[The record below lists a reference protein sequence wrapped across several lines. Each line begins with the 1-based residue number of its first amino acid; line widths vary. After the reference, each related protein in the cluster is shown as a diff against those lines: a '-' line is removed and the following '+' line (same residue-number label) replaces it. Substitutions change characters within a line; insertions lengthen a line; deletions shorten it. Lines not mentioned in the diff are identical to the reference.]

1 MPRPTTLSI
10 VVPCF
15 NEEAVLPETLSRLTA
30 LLDRLVAAGRITP
43 DSRLVLVDDGSRDRT
58 WSIIAEAVDRELPVV
73 GVKLSRNRGH
83 QVALLAGLATAEGEA
98 IVSVDADLQDDL
110 GAIEKMLIEYEA
122 GAEVVYGVR
131 SKRDTDTIFK
141 RSSARFFYR
150 LMRFMGAET
159 VEDHADYRLLSR
171 RAVESLMQFREVNLY
186 LRGVIPLL
194 GFRTAIVS
202 YERQPRFAGESKYPF
217 RKMLAL
223 AIDAITSFSVMPLR
237 LIGAL
242 GLLVSGVA
250 AALGSWMLSTAW
262 LGVKGVPGWVSTVL
276 PITSVRFI
284 WRPRIDLG
292 TSSSRSAAE
301 NKILLNKIRERDGN
315 QQGQRSRQIGVIVDS
330 R

>member
-15 NEEAVLPETLSRLTA
+15 NEEAVLPEALSRLTS
-30 LLDRLVAAGRITP
+30 LLDRLVSAGRITP
-43 DSRLVLVDDGSRDRT
+43 DSRLVMVDDGSRDRT
-58 WSIIAEAVDRELPVV
+58 WSIISDATDRALPVV

-83 QVALLAGLATAEGEA
+83 QIALLAGLATAEGEA

-110 GAIEKMLIEYEA
+110 GAIEKMLSEYEA

-171 RAVESLMQFREVNLY
+171 RAVESLMQFREVNHY

-202 YERQPRFAGESKYPF
+202 YERQARFAGESKYPF

-250 AALGSWMLSTAW
+250 AALGSWILITAW

-276 PITSVRFI
+276 PIYFFGGIQLV
-284 WRPRIDLG
+284 G
-292 TSSSRSAAE
+292 
-301 NKILLNKIRERDGN
+301 
-315 QQGQRSRQIGVIVDS
+315 IGVIGEYIGKIYLETKDRPRYFIEQICRRKQNTS
-330 R
+330 E

>member
-15 NEEAVLPETLSRLTA
+15 NEEAVLPETLKRLSA
-30 LLDRLVAAGRITP
+30 LLNELVADGRASEE
-43 DSRLVLVDDGSRDRT
+43 SRLVLVDDGSRDRT
-58 WSIIAEAVDRELPVV
+58 WAMITDATERQLPVV

-83 QVALLAGLATAEGEA
+83 QVALLAGLAMAEGEA

-110 GAIEKMLIEYEA
+110 GAIETMLTEYEA

-131 SKRDTDTIFK
+131 SRRDTDTVFK
-141 RSSARFFYR
+141 RGTARLFYR

-159 VEDHADYRLLSR
+159 IEDHADYRLLSR

-194 GFRTAIVS
+194 GFKTAIVR
-202 YERQPRFAGESKYPF
+202 YERQARFAGESKYPL

-223 AIDAITSFSVMPLR
+223 AVDAITSFSVMPLR

-250 AALGSWMLSTAW
+250 AALGSWILITAW

-276 PITSVRFI
+276 PIYFFGGIQLV
-284 WRPRIDLG
+284 G
-292 TSSSRSAAE
+292 
-301 NKILLNKIRERDGN
+301 
-315 QQGQRSRQIGVIVDS
+315 IGVIGEYVGKIYLETKDRPRYFIEEICRRKQNIS
-330 R
+330 E

>member
-15 NEEAVLPETLSRLTA
+15 NEEAVLPEALSRLTS
-30 LLDRLVAAGRITP
+30 LLDRLVSAGRITP
-43 DSRLVLVDDGSRDRT
+43 DSRLVMVDDGSRDRT
-58 WSIIAEAVDRELPVV
+58 WSIISDATDRALPVV

-83 QVALLAGLATAEGEA
+83 QIALLAGLATAEGEA

-110 GAIEKMLIEYEA
+110 GAIEKMLSEYEA

-202 YERQPRFAGESKYPF
+202 YERQARFAGESKYPF

-250 AALGSWMLSTAW
+250 AALGSWILITAW

-276 PITSVRFI
+276 PIYFFGGIQLV
-284 WRPRIDLG
+284 G
-292 TSSSRSAAE
+292 
-301 NKILLNKIRERDGN
+301 
-315 QQGQRSRQIGVIVDS
+315 IGVIGEYIGKIYLETKDRPRYFIEQICRRKQNTS
-330 R
+330 E

>member
-15 NEEAVLPETLSRLTA
+15 NEEAVLPEALSRLTS
-30 LLDRLVAAGRITP
+30 LLDRLVSAGRITP
-43 DSRLVLVDDGSRDRT
+43 DSRLVMVDDGSRDRT
-58 WSIIAEAVDRELPVV
+58 WSIIADATDRALPVV

-83 QVALLAGLATAEGEA
+83 QIALLAGLATAEGEA

-110 GAIEKMLIEYEA
+110 GAIEKMLSEYEA

-202 YERQPRFAGESKYPF
+202 YERQARFAGESKYPF

-250 AALGSWMLSTAW
+250 AALGSWILITAW

-276 PITSVRFI
+276 PIYFFGGIQLV
-284 WRPRIDLG
+284 G
-292 TSSSRSAAE
+292 
-301 NKILLNKIRERDGN
+301 
-315 QQGQRSRQIGVIVDS
+315 IGVIGEYIGKIYLETKDRPRYFIEQICRRKQNTS
-330 R
+330 E